1 MSNKKFID
9 KNKAV
14 VIKLSHRAPDDPNF
28 IQKNKDEI
36 VYEIV

>member
-9 KNKAV
+9 KNK

-28 IQKNKDEI
+28 KQKNKDEI

>member
-1 MSNKKFID
+1 MTNKKFID

-28 IQKNKDEI
+28 KQKNKDEI